1 MTTIALKEY
10 LVSKINLL
18 NDEAI
23 LEKIKKI
30 VDKKE
35 KVYSL
40 SEYQINLLNEARED
54 IKNGN
59 FISDEEMNSKVEA
72 WAKRK

>member
-40 SEYQINLLNEARED
+40 SKHQINLLNEARED